1 MEKSRQ
7 GGLRILFADD
17 ESHLRDLMQMELPRL
32 GHEVT
37 VCPDGA
43 AALKA
48 LEQGFYDAAL
58 LDLRMPGMTGIE
70 VLGQIRQI
78 SPETQVIIL
87 TGHATVDTA
96 VQALRLGAFDYLTKP
111 CKWAELEMILNRV
124 AERRD
129 MANKTTALETRLKAA
144 EGMPLLIGDT
154 PAMQQVRRLIDT
166 IAPTDASVMIL
177 GETGTGKELV
187 ARSLHD
193 KSRRADRAFI
203 PVNCGALPENLVE
216 SELFG
221 HRKGAFTGADAH
233 RKGLFEVANGGTLFL
248 DEVGEL
254 DKSVQV
260 KLLRF
265 LESGEIRKVGENE
278 PFRVDVRVLCA
289 TNRDLREMVANE
301 LFREDLFF
309 RLNTFEIYLP
319 PLRERRAD
327 IGALANH
334 LLLRHAARRGLT
346 ESMITPASIAV
357 LAAHEWPGNIRE
369 LANMIERSHDPG
381 RQRPDSPGTPA
392 DPASHARSKPSIR
405 GRVVD
410 GGASFSDPRG
420 HADTP
425 RHRDEVHPD
434 DPRETPRQQAGRVT
448 RTGDQP
454 ENALQQDQSTSAQLR
469 TKTAAS
475 GSQSGGGRFLCPTG
489 VPDLWGWFSRP
500 FNVSAARGPNRHAF
514 GRAECRAYPRG
525 PLGWLLVTTTFGVFT
540 WLVSWCETSVTPC
553 LRLDDGLALLGE
565 RGGTGRS
572 REDRGAASGDHRH
585 EDAAVHRV
593 DARAAHAAIGGA
605 RGPDDGLRREHL
617 VVVRLKLGDEVAAV
631 DAVARGERPVE
642 HAVQM
647 VLGEVLHRGRSV
659 RASRGS

>member
-1 MEKSRQ
+1 METSRQ
-7 GGLRILFADD
+7 GGLRVLFADD
-17 ESHLRDLMQMELPRL
+17 EVHLRDLMQIELPRL

-37 VCPDGA
+37 VCSDGT
-43 AALKA
+43 AALRA
-48 LEQGFYDAAL
+48 LERGLYDAAL
-58 LDLRMPGMTGIE
+58 LDLRMPGLAGIE
-70 VLGQIRQI
+70 VLSQIKQT

-87 TGHATVDTA
+87 TGHATLDTA

-111 CKWAELEMILNRV
+111 CKWAELEMILKRV

-187 ARSLHD
+187 ARSLHE

-265 LESGEIRKVGENE
+265 LESGEIRRVGENE

-289 TNRDLREMVANE
+289 TNRDIREMVAND

-319 PLRERRAD
+319 PLRERKHD
-327 IGALANH
+327 VTALANH
-334 LLLRHAARRGLT
+334 LLARHALRRGLT
-346 ESMITPASIAV
+346 ESAITPESIE
-357 LAAHEWPGNIRE
+357 LLMAHDWPGNIRE
-369 LANMIERSHDPG
+369 LANMIERATILAGNAPILPEHLPN
-381 RQRPDSPGTPA
+381 QLPA
-392 DPASHARSKPSIR
+392 RNKP
-405 GRVVD
+405 
-410 GGASFSDPRG
+410 
-420 HADTP
+420 
-425 RHRDEVHPD
+425 HP
-434 DPRETPRQQAGRVT
+434 
-448 RTGDQP
+448 
-454 ENALQQDQSTSAQLR
+454 S
-469 TKTAAS
+469 AAS
-475 GSQSGGGRFLCPTG
+475 SIGGPHFQIPEGNPTLRDVEMKYIQTVLEKHNG
-489 VPDLWGWFSRP
+489 NKP
-500 FNVSAARGPNRHAF
+500 AA
-514 GRAECRAYPRG
+514 
-525 PLGWLLVTTTFGVFT
+525 
-540 WLVSWCETSVTPC
+540 
-553 LRLDDGLALLGE
+553 
-565 RGGTGRS
+565 S
-572 REDRGAASGDHRH
+572 RELGIS
-585 EDAAVHRV
+585 
-593 DARAAHAAIGGA
+593 
-605 RGPDDGLRREHL
+605 
-617 VVVRLKLGDEVAAV
+617 LKTLYNKINQLQ
-631 DAVARGERPVE
+631 
-642 HAVQM
+642 H
-647 VLGEVLHRGRSV
+647 S
-659 RASRGS
+659 